1 MKLLHVT
8 DKVKVV
14 VHLTYDPVS
23 LFLGVLYSMYKDYI
37 VKPREK
43 QTEVE
48 HKWTQTHT
56 DIEILHLLIFH
67 IKVYLE

>member
-48 HKWTQTHT
+48 HK
-56 DIEILHLLIFH
+56 
-67 IKVYLE
+67 